1 MVTGH
6 LFMKEDEKIQK
17 NNTLEN
23 TNQQN
28 ISIQLSVDGFSF
40 CIYTPYQNEIKK
52 ISDFTLQTKEN
63 YTPQKHLKEINKIF
77 SAENLLTKNTFNKV
91 FVTHVNPLATQVP
104 KPFFDEKYLKKYLD
118 YTIKTYETDYITFD
132 EISDDIVNVY
142 IPFVNINN
150 FFIDKFGSF
159 EFKHSSSI
167 FIDFALKKYKNN
179 DKSLCLV
186 NVFSNYFEL
195 VVIKNKKFTLY
206 NQFNFTTK
214 EDFIYYILFVV
225 EQLQLNPQDVSLIL
239 FGAITKS
246 SELYQIAYRYV
257 KNISFYHDEYFIE
270 IAKNNSLTLNYFTL
284 LKSII

>member
-1 MVTGH
+1 MVTGR
-6 LFMKEDEKIQK
+6 LFMKEDEKIQ

-23 TNQQN
+23 TNHQN

-77 SAENLLTKNTFNKV
+77 NQKSILNHTFNKV
-91 FVTHVNPLATQVP
+91 FVTHVNPLVTQVP
-104 KPFFDEKYLKKYLD
+104 KPFFNKKHLKKYLD
-118 YTIKTYETDYITFD
+118 YTIKTYETDYVTFD
-132 EISDDIVNVY
+132 EIPNDIVNVY

-150 FFIDKFGSF
+150 FFIDKFGGF

-179 DKSLCLV
+179 DKNLCLV

-195 VVIKNKKFTLY
+195 IVIKNKKFTLY

-239 FGAITKS
+239 FGTITKS
-246 SELYQIAYRYV
+246 SELYQIAYRYI
-257 KNISFYHDEYFIE
+257 KNISFYENKKFTE